1 MKSIREVTKEFNVTA
16 RTLRYYEE
24 IGLLTPERS
33 ETNQRS
39 YSGKEIA
46 KLKLIIRG
54 KRYNFNLEEIK
65 EMILLF
71 DKDRT
76 GKAQLKRTIEYG
88 ENKIKEIDVRIQE
101 LQEIKSEITA
111 LSLLFE
117 ERIRIIENEED
128 NQ

>member
-54 KRYNFNLEEIK
+54 KRYNFNLE